1 MSAPGQTTYSLPQKT
16 PLPLRRKNN
25 HRSHST
31 MQNTMLF
38 KMSFFRSMLSVP
50 RPLKKA
56 GTILIWAF
64 WGLAT
69 ALSAQSKD
77 DAPVFSTK
85 NGAIDGYDPVAYFTE
100 GKPVKGQATLTATWK
115 GAAWR
120 FASVQNRDQFQKNP
134 EKYAPQYGG
143 WCAYGWAQG
152 YPAKIEPEAWEIV
165 EGKLFLNYNLRV
177 QKMWREKKQEYIV
190 KANDNYGRKHQE

>member
-1 MSAPGQTTYSLPQKT
+1 MSS
-16 PLPLRRKNN
+16 
-25 HRSHST
+25 
-31 MQNTMLF
+31 
-38 KMSFFRSMLSVP
+38 FRSVLFVP
-50 RPLKKA
+50 RSLKKIGA
-56 GTILIWAF
+56 VLIWAF
-64 WGLAT
+64 WGLANT
-69 ALSAQSKD
+69 LSAQSKD

-100 GKPVKGQATLTATWK
+100 GKPVKGQATLTTTWK
-115 GAAWR
+115 GAVWR
-120 FASVQNRDQFQKNP
+120 FASALNRDQFQKNP

-152 YPAKIEPEAWEIV
+152 YPAKTEPDAWEIV

-190 KANDNYGRKHQE
+190 KANDNYGRKHKE